1 MIDGDQK
8 ELLRLKAKALA
19 LQNRL
24 IDIQQ
29 QRDRGL
35 LDEGRYAS
43 LAGHLDEQ
51 RIGILL
57 QVKDIIGGKDQTFS
71 RVLDNAIDNAPYE
84 EVRNELVN
92 VAIKKGLGEE
102 IKEELKKHRGGFISL
117 LIDVAMAAVKVT
129 V

>member
-1 MIDGDQK
+1 
-8 ELLRLKAKALA
+8 LRAKALA

-24 IDIQQ
+24 VDIQQ

-51 RIGILL
+51 CIGILL
-57 QVKDIIGGKDQTFS
+57 QVKDIIGGKDQTFI
-71 RVLDNAIDNAPYE
+71 RVINHAIDNVPYE

-92 VAIKKGLGEE
+92 VATEKGLGEE
-102 IKEELKKHRGGFISL
+102 LKEELKNTGRFHRL
-117 LIDVAMAAVKVT
+117 AH
-129 V
+129 

>member
-35 LDEGRYAS
+35 LDEGRYAL

-57 QVKDIIGGKDQTFS
+57 SERHYRGQGSDLQPCS
-71 RVLDNAIDNAPYE
+71 RQCDRQRSL
-84 EVRNELVN
+84 
-92 VAIKKGLGEE
+92 
-102 IKEELKKHRGGFISL
+102 RGGQERTR
-117 LIDVAMAAVKVT
+117 KRGY
-129 V
+129 

>member
-1 MIDGDQK
+1 
-8 ELLRLKAKALA
+8 
-19 LQNRL
+19 
-24 IDIQQ
+24 
-29 QRDRGL
+29 
-35 LDEGRYAS
+35 
-43 LAGHLDEQ
+43 LDEQ

-92 VAIKKGLGEE
+92 VATKKGLGEE